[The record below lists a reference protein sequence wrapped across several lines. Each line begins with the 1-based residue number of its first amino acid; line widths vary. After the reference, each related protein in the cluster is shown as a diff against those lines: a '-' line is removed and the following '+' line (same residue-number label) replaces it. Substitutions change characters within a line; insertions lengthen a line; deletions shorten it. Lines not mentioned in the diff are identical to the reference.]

1 MMNSLPIPV
10 SRLLTE
16 RKLPLFL
23 GGAASALATLVVT
36 AHWSLAVFGGFAVFA
51 LSVAAKESFLL
62 AVLFLLPVEWLLKTD
77 FLIHDVMTAGRVLVA
92 AGFFTG
98 RLCRGPISVR
108 RLIRPACSWWSL
120 LFGAAALLSVALGTE
135 GWSHNSARSLA
146 LLASS
151 LLFYFFLLEWADS
164 RDRIRRILMVL
175 LCSAMVTAVFAV
187 VQEIAGGYTS
197 FWLLLNPPT
206 EELADWDRRAT
217 SFLNY
222 PNSLA
227 AYLNLLLP
235 LAVAC
240 CFRGEGGWK
249 RLGAWT
255 AGFGF
260 LGMVCTQSRG
270 GMVALGCVLVLAI
283 FCFVAA
289 WPRRVVLLGALAGAV
304 WALYLVG
311 ASVNPERLSEGVGA
325 SSGGRLILWGVAWE
339 LFRNSRV
346 FGVGMG
352 NFTGMYGSYLDVS
365 WIRPGFLTV
374 NNLYLEILSEIGIVG
389 FVAFSGLTV
398 SGMRCALRHF
408 RSSTDGLGQCLSF
421 GVLGALSTIVVHGAV
436 DLTLDVSPQFDTLLW
451 VMLGLLAADMA
462 LQ

>member
-1 MMNSLPIPV
+1 
-10 SRLLTE
+10 
-16 RKLPLFL
+16 
-23 GGAASALATLVVT
+23 
-36 AHWSLAVFGGFAVFA
+36 
-51 LSVAAKESFLL
+51 
-62 AVLFLLPVEWLLKTD
+62 
-77 FLIHDVMTAGRVLVA
+77 
-92 AGFFTG
+92 
-98 RLCRGPISVR
+98 
-108 RLIRPACSWWSL
+108 
-120 LFGAAALLSVALGTE
+120 
-135 GWSHNSARSLA
+135 
-146 LLASS
+146 
-151 LLFYFFLLEWADS
+151 
-164 RDRIRRILMVL
+164 
-175 LCSAMVTAVFAV
+175 
-187 VQEIAGGYTS
+187 
-197 FWLLLNPPT
+197 
-206 EELADWDRRAT
+206 
-217 SFLNY
+217 
-222 PNSLA
+222 
-227 AYLNLLLP
+227 
-235 LAVAC
+235 
-240 CFRGEGGWK
+240 
-249 RLGAWT
+249 
-255 AGFGF
+255 
-260 LGMVCTQSRG
+260 
-270 GMVALGCVLVLAI
+270 VALGCVLVLAI

-436 DLTLDVSPQFDTLLW
+436 DLTLDVSPQFDTQLW